1 MVPMSLAITSLE
13 DFGRWARGDAL
24 EIVLL
29 VSGAILL
36 ARLVRWLGHRITT
49 RIDARDRSGDVL
61 VASEAAKHRHAAAQV
76 ITWTSLVLIYVITG
90 LLVLQRFGIPLAS
103 LVGPATVVGVAVGIG
118 AQHIVH
124 DLLAGLCI
132 VTERQ
137 YGFGDVIRLSTLG
150 ATTGVSGTVEDVT
163 LRVTR
168 LRTLNGEVVIVPNGQ
183 IQQVTNLSRDWAR
196 TVIDVPVPVAV
207 DIQVVSDMLIHVGEE
222 AFRDE
227 ELRPL
232 MLDQPS
238 VMGVESIEVDQF
250 KVRVVAR
257 TLPGKQFEVGREL
270 RARIAGAF
278 RQGGITVPAGLETA
292 GPPRAS

>member
-1 MVPMSLAITSLE
+1 MDRMSLAVTSLD
-13 DFGRWARGDAL
+13 DFSRWARGDGL

-29 VSGAILL
+29 VTGAILL
-36 ARLVRWLGHRITT
+36 TRLATWFGHRVTA
-49 RIDARDRSGDVL
+49 RIDAHDRSGDVL
-61 VASEAAKHRHAAAQV
+61 VASEAAKHRHALAQV
-76 ITWTSLVLIYVITG
+76 ITWTLLVVIYVITG
-90 LLVLQRFGIPLAS
+90 LLVLQRFGVPLAS
-103 LVGPATVVGVAVGIG
+103 LVGPAAVIGVAVGIG

-132 VTERQ
+132 VIERQ
-137 YGFGDVIRLSTLG
+137 YGFGDVIRISTLG
-150 ATTGVSGTVEDVT
+150 ATTGVSGTVEEVT
-163 LRVTR
+163 LRITR
-168 LRTLNGEVVIVPNGQ
+168 LRTINGEVVIVPNGH

-196 TVIDVPVPVAV
+196 TVIDVPVPAAV
-207 DIQVVSDMLIHVGEE
+207 DIQLVTDMLTHVGEE
-222 AFRDE
+222 AFLDAQ
-227 ELRPL
+227 LRPL

-278 RQGGITVPAGLETA
+278 RQGGINVPAGLETA
-292 GPPRAS
+292 GPTRAS